1 MKKQALFINGVYDSV
16 LKEILVVQADLPDQI
31 LFLQP
36 YKNAA
41 MRELRDNPPSV
52 EDPMRLYV
60 SLTDDLPTVRY
71 TAEIVGW
78 EDKRQLSNSKRGVL
92 NRLIAALQPS
102 ETGLDNA
109 ATGQGT
115 DGINLLY
122 IRRLQSIPTP
132 FPVSRLIKI
141 NDEIPLSENRTRSGG
156 WSYVQPIA

>member
-16 LKEILVVQADLPDQI
+16 LKEILMVQADLPDQI

-78 EDKRQLSNSKRGVL
+78 EDKRQLSNSKRDVL

-102 ETGLDNA
+102 EKELYNA

-115 DGINLLY
+115 DSINLLY
-122 IRRLQSIPTP
+122 IRRLQPIPTP

-141 NDEIPLSENRTRSGG
+141 NDETPLSENRTRSGG

>member
-16 LKEILVVQADLPDQI
+16 LKEILVVQADLPEQI

-36 YKNAA
+36 YKNAT

-60 SLTDDLPTVRY
+60 SLTDDLSHVHY

-78 EDKRQLSNSKRGVL
+78 DDKRQLPIPKRGVL
-92 NRLIAALQPS
+92 NRLIAALQPG
-102 ETGLDNA
+102 EKELYNA
-109 ATGQGT
+109 ATGQESNSV
-115 DGINLLY
+115 NLLH
-122 IRRLQSIPTP
+122 IRRLQPIPTP
-132 FPVSRLIKI
+132 FPVSRLIKTD
-141 NDEIPLSENRTRSGG
+141 NEPLSDNRTRSGG